1 MSSTV
6 PAGASPRITVT
17 AFGALKAAER
27 PIVMLTAYDVSQARI
42 ADAAGVDA
50 ILVGDSHGMVS
61 LGFDSTLPV
70 TMDQMVIAT
79 AAVSRGTQHALVIAD
94 MPFMSYQASVSDA
107 LRNAGRFLAEGGAQ
121 AVKLEGS
128 GPRVCA
134 TVAAMVD
141 AGIPVMGHLGLTPQ
155 SVNAFGGYK
164 VQAKDADD
172 AVELAASAL
181 DLQDAG
187 AFGVVLECIP
197 AELAQRV
204 SGLLDI
210 PTIGIGAGAGCDG
223 QVQVYHDLLGLGRD
237 FVPRHA
243 KRFADLGAAA
253 REAVSAY
260 ADAVRSG
267 TFPGEEQSTHMD
279 ADALAQYDAVI
290 AELEEE

>member
-17 AFGALKAAER
+17 AFAALKAAER
-27 PIVMLTAYDVSQARI
+27 PIAMLTAYDVSQARI
-42 ADAAGVDA
+42 ADSAGVDA

-70 TMDQMVIAT
+70 TMDQMLIAT
-79 AAVSRGTQHALVIAD
+79 AAVARGTQHALVIGD
-94 MPFMSYQASVSDA
+94 MPFMSYQASVEDA
-107 LRNAGRFLAEGGAQ
+107 LRNAGRFLAEGAQ

-128 GPRVCA
+128 GPRVCE

-164 VQAKDADD
+164 VQARDADD
-172 AVELAASAL
+172 AVMLAASAL

-187 AFGVVLECIP
+187 AFAIVLECIP

-204 SGLLDI
+204 SDLLDI

-243 KRFADLGAAA
+243 KRFAELGAAA
-253 REAVSAY
+253 REAVSVY
-260 ADAVRSG
+260 ADAVRTG

-279 ADALAQYDAVI
+279 ADALAEYDTII
-290 AELEEE
+290 AELEGE